1 MVLFRRVRRVRDP
14 SFLIEDADLLNAGF
28 GCHRL
33 NRPIKAFAV
42 VPQHVIGGALLDD
55 VADTL
60 GREQRVLLKVLA
72 MQSNIEVSQQG
83 EDQNHRTEQEYV
95 ELGAQGLRYPQQS
108 SPGWFSLR
116 HAPAPAQLS
125 ACWIARASHFA
136 RRGRLSGRLAS
147 TAPPRGTGRSP
158 TPQSSE

>member
-14 SFLIEDADLLNAGF
+14 SFLIEDADLLNPWF

-33 NRPIKAFAV
+33 NRAIQALAV
-42 VPQHVIGGALLDD
+42 VPQHVIGCALFDD

-72 MQSNIEVSQQG
+72 VQSNVEVSQQG
-83 EDQNHRTEQEYV
+83 EDQNHRAEQKYV
-95 ELGAQGLRYPQQS
+95 ELGAQGLRCPQEAG
-108 SPGWFSLR
+108 PGWFSLL

-125 ACWIARASHFA
+125 AWWIARAILFA
-136 RRGRLSGRLAS
+136 RRGRLSGRSAS
-147 TAPPRGTGRSP
+147 TALPRGTGRSP
-158 TPQSSE
+158 TPQSSG